1 MAVLVTGGAG
11 FVGLNLVEQLLERG
25 EEVVVFG
32 REALP
37 AAAGSALA
45 TLPGRLS
52 VVQGDVRDQA
62 ALSALFQTHR
72 IDRMLPLAV
81 ITAGPKREAED
92 TETVL
97 DVNLRGMAM
106 QLRAARDAGVGRIV
120 FPSSI
125 SVYGESLNTHGLL
138 REDTT
143 PPIPNSIYGVTK
155 YAGERM
161 ALRLKELWGLDLV
174 CGRIGSVFGP
184 WERDTGVR
192 DLCGAPMQIAI
203 AALKG
208 EAAVLPA
215 RLLPRPWIYA
225 RDLARG
231 LIALLDAKSTNYPVY
246 NIGSGLDWAPHM
258 LMWPTLL
265 AEAFPKFSW
274 SVSDKPQEVNIDF
287 RDPKPRGIEDI
298 SRISQEFAF
307 SPQFLPAAAFA
318 DYLDWL
324 KRFPDYLDH

>member
-265 AEAFPKFSW
+265 AEAFPEFSW
-274 SVSDKPQEVNIDF
+274 SVSDKPQEVKIDF

>member
-11 FVGLNLVEQLLERG
+11 FIGLNVVEQLLARG

-37 AAAGSALA
+37 PAAARTLEA
-45 TLPGRLS
+45 LPGRLTA
-52 VVQGDVRDQA
+52 VEGDVRDEA
-62 ALSALFQTHR
+62 AVAALFQRHS
-72 IDRMLPLAV
+72 IDRMFPLAV
-81 ITAGPKREAED
+81 ITAGPKRESED
-92 TETVL
+92 TETIL
-97 DVNLRGMAM
+97 DVNLRGMAI

-143 PPIPNSIYGVTK
+143 PPVPNSIYGVTK

-161 ALRLKELWGLDLV
+161 ALRLKELWGFDLI
-174 CGRIGSVFGP
+174 CARIGSVFGP

-192 DLCGAPMQIAI
+192 DLCGAPMQIAV

-208 EAAVLPA
+208 EHAVLPA
-215 RLLPRPWIYA
+215 HLLPRPWIYS

-231 LIALLDAKSTNYPVY
+231 LILLLDAKAPRWPVY
-246 NIGSGLDWAPHM
+246 NIGSGLDWATAMPRWPAM
-258 LMWPTLL
+258 LTD
-265 AEAFPKFSW
+265 AFAAFTW
-274 SVSDKPQEVNIDF
+274 SQSSDPAAVTIDF
-287 RDPKPRGIEDI
+287 REPRPRGVEDI
-298 SRISQEFAF
+298 SRIAEEMGYA
-307 SPQFLPAAAFA
+307 PRFLPAAAFA
-318 DYLDWL
+318 DYLEWL
-324 KRFPDYLDH
+324 KIHPDYLGR

>member
-11 FVGLNLVEQLLERG
+11 FVGLNVVEHLLARG

-37 AAAGSALA
+37 AAAARA
-45 TLPGRLS
+45 FAALPGRLA
-52 VVQGDVRDQA
+52 VVQSDVRDQA
-62 ALSALFQTHR
+62 ALGALFRQHR
-72 IDRMLPLAV
+72 IDRMFPLAA

-92 TETVL
+92 TETIL
-97 DVNLRGMAM
+97 DVNLRGMAG

-143 PPIPNSIYGVTK
+143 SPVPNSIYGVTK

-174 CGRIGSVFGP
+174 CARIASVFGP

-208 EAAVLPA
+208 EHAVLPA

-225 RDLARG
+225 RDIARG
-231 LIALLDAKSTNYPVY
+231 LLLLLDAKAPRWPVY
-246 NIGSGLDWAPHM
+246 NIGSGLDWTPSI
-258 LMWPTLL
+258 LRWPALL
-265 AEAFPKFSW
+265 AEAYPGFAW
-274 SVSDKPQEVNIDF
+274 SQSEDPAAVTIDF
-287 RDPKPRGIEDI
+287 REPKPRGVEDI
-298 SRISQEFAF
+298 SRIAEEMGYA
-307 SPQFLPAAAFA
+307 PRFLPDAAFA
-318 DYLDWL
+318 DYLAWL
-324 KRFPDYLDH
+324 QAHPDYLGG

>member
-11 FVGLNLVEQLLERG
+11 FVGLNVVEQLLMRG
-25 EEVVVFG
+25 EEVVIFG
-32 REALP
+32 REPLP
-37 AAAGSALA
+37 AAATRAFA
-45 TLPGRLS
+45 PLS
-52 VVQGDVRDQA
+52 GKLSLIQGDIRDA
-62 ALSALFQTHR
+62 GALRSVFGNFS
-72 IDRMLPLAV
+72 IDRLFPLAA
-81 ITAGPKREAED
+81 ITAGPSRESED

-97 DVNLRGMAM
+97 DVNLRGAAVTLRMA
-106 QLRAARDAGVGRIV
+106 REAKVKRIV

-143 PPIPNSIYGVTK
+143 PPVPNSIYGVTK

-174 CGRIGSVFGP
+174 CARIGSVFGP

-192 DLCGAPMQIAI
+192 DLCGATMQMSL
-203 AALKG
+203 AALRG
-208 EAAVLPA
+208 THAVLPDK
-215 RLLPRPWIYA
+215 LLPRPWIYA

-231 LIALLDAKSTNYPVY
+231 LIVLLDAKSLKYPVY

-258 LMWPTLL
+258 HVWPKLL
-265 AEAFPKFSW
+265 AGAFPQFSW

-298 SRISQEFAF
+298 SRISQEFGF

-324 KRFPDYLDH
+324 QRFPDYFDH

>member
-265 AEAFPKFSW
+265 AEAFPEFSW
-274 SVSDKPQEVNIDF
+274 SVSDKPQDVNIDF

>member
-1 MAVLVTGGAG
+1 
-11 FVGLNLVEQLLERG
+11 
-25 EEVVVFG
+25 
-32 REALP
+32 
-37 AAAGSALA
+37 
-45 TLPGRLS
+45 
-52 VVQGDVRDQA
+52 
-62 ALSALFQTHR
+62 
-72 IDRMLPLAV
+72 
-81 ITAGPKREAED
+81 
-92 TETVL
+92 
-97 DVNLRGMAM
+97 
-106 QLRAARDAGVGRIV
+106 
-120 FPSSI
+120 
-125 SVYGESLNTHGLL
+125 
-138 REDTT
+138 
-143 PPIPNSIYGVTK
+143 
-155 YAGERM
+155 
-161 ALRLKELWGLDLV
+161 
-174 CGRIGSVFGP
+174 
-184 WERDTGVR
+184 
-192 DLCGAPMQIAI
+192 MQIAI

-265 AEAFPKFSW
+265 AEAFPEFSW

>member
-11 FVGLNLVEQLLERG
+11 FVGLNVVEQLLMRG
-25 EEVVVFG
+25 EEVVIFG
-32 REALP
+32 REPLP
-37 AAAGSALA
+37 EAAARAFA
-45 TLPGRLS
+45 PLS
-52 VVQGDVRDQA
+52 GKLSSIQGDVRDA
-62 ALSALFQTHR
+62 GALRAVFANFF
-72 IDRMLPLAV
+72 IDRLFPLAA
-81 ITAGPKREAED
+81 ITAGPSRESED

-97 DVNLRGMAM
+97 DVNLRGAAVTLRMA
-106 QLRAARDAGVGRIV
+106 REAKVRRVV

-143 PPIPNSIYGVTK
+143 PPVPNSIYGVTK

-174 CGRIGSVFGP
+174 CARIGSVFGP

-192 DLCGAPMQIAI
+192 DLCGATMQMSL
-203 AALKG
+203 AALRG
-208 EAAVLPA
+208 THAVLPDK
-215 RLLPRPWIYA
+215 LLPRPWIYA

-231 LIALLDAKSTNYPVY
+231 LIVLLDAKSPKYPVY

-258 LMWPTLL
+258 HAWPKLL
-265 AEAFPKFSW
+265 AGAFPQFSW
-274 SVSDKPQEVNIDF
+274 SVSDKPEEVNIDF

-298 SRISQEFAF
+298 SRISQEFGF
-307 SPQFLPAAAFA
+307 SPQFLPEAAFT

-324 KRFPDYLDH
+324 KGYTDYLDR

>member
-81 ITAGPKREAED
+81 ITAGPKRETED

-265 AEAFPKFSW
+265 AEAFPEFSW